1 MTRTI
6 KTIAVIAP
14 FLLLVGGFFKNLHW
28 PGANALIVSGC
39 IVSIILFILLI
50 TSFITMFQKPF
61 ERFNVII
68 ASLVIIIS
76 LLAFVFKVMHLQGA
90 AILVWIADIGILV
103 TGILFLIDGLLEKD
117 GVKWSLKIIVVY
129 FILILFMILGLM
141 G

>member
-1 MTRTI
+1 
-6 KTIAVIAP
+6 
-14 FLLLVGGFFKNLHW
+14 
-28 PGANALIVSGC
+28 
-39 IVSIILFILLI
+39 
-50 TSFITMFQKPF
+50 MFQKPF

-68 ASLVIIIS
+68 ASGVIIVS

-103 TGILFLIDGLLEKD
+103 TGILFLIDGLMEKD